1 MFQSAH
7 KPSPAI
13 QLNTYTDPDVSFI
26 VFRQDQNAAQVA
38 AVDSNVAGNDL
49 ANKVQVEDLISC
61 EALDNAFKA
70 TTQNQ
75 YGRAYKHTR
84 NLKPGY
90 RTTNWMYVC
99 CLSMVNADVNNNGWV
114 EKSSIEYLLVDVT
127 SATAFL
133 QPQEGERAP
142 VDLTYK
148 IVKSKNLASNL
159 LALAKAR
166 TTNNHSDLL
175 ADESMQQLLVAV
187 AAKIS
192 SSNASGSGNQTHI
205 AYLRLK
211 PIRLTH

>member
-1 MFQSAH
+1 M
-7 KPSPAI
+7 
-13 QLNTYTDPDVSFI
+13 YTDPDVSFI

-75 YGRAYKHTR
+75 YGRAYKHVR

-99 CLSMVNADVNNNGWV
+99 CLSMVNADVNINGWV

-127 SATAFL
+127 GATEFL
-133 QPQEGERAP
+133 SGGVSRQPQEGKRAP

-148 IVKSKNLASNL
+148 IVKSKHLASNL

-166 TTNNHSDLL
+166 TTNNCDHSDLL

-192 SSNASGSGNQTHI
+192 SSNASESGN
-205 AYLRLK
+205 
-211 PIRLTH
+211 

>member
-13 QLNTYTDPDVSFI
+13 QLNMYTDPDVSFI

-38 AVDSNVAGNDL
+38 AADSNVAGNDS

-75 YGRAYKHTR
+75 YGRAYKHVR

-99 CLSMVNADVNNNGWV
+99 CLSMVNANVNINGWV

-133 QPQEGERAP
+133 SAQAVSGVSRQPQEGERAP

-148 IVKSKNLASNL
+148 IVKSKYLASNL

-166 TTNNHSDLL
+166 TTNNGDHSDLL
-175 ADESMQQLLVAV
+175 TDESTQQLLVAV

-192 SSNASGSGNQTHI
+192 SSIASGSGN
-205 AYLRLK
+205 
-211 PIRLTH
+211 